1 MKNQLL
7 LKRITIYLTVDE
19 QTINSYFNTHDPA
32 PIYKRQL
39 SHRFEQY
46 IQSCIVAIKRYSTI
60 RYRLVCTKESD
71 KEYIEPLMHAIRRHF
86 SIQKA
91 IKEEEFYKFKRRAF
105 KSLFISLGIVM
116 FCQGVIPMLLNENH
130 RVHSAL
136 SNALDVFSWV
146 ILWQPIDKLVFSWNP
161 HLKEISIFDR
171 LMNAEMVLMETET
184 ETTGVAEPDRK
195 YA

>member
-1 MKNQLL
+1 MSHLL
-7 LKRITIYLTVDE
+7 LKKITIYLTINE
-19 QTINSYFNTHDPA
+19 RTIDSYFNAHDPA
-32 PIYKRQL
+32 PLYKRQL

-46 IQSCIVAIKRYSTI
+46 IYSSIVAIKRYSVI

-71 KEYIEPLMHAIRRHF
+71 KEFIEPLMHAIRRHF

-91 IKEEEFYKFKRRAF
+91 IKEEEFLKFKKRSF
-105 KSLFISLGIVM
+105 KLLFASLAIVM
-116 FCQGVIPMLLNENH
+116 FCQGVLPALLNENH

-146 ILWQPIDKLVFSWNP
+146 ILWQPIDKLIFAWNP
-161 HLKEISIFDR
+161 FLKEISVFDR
-171 LMNAEMVLMETET
+171 LMNAETVLLETEADAASVV
-184 ETTGVAEPDRK
+184 ELERK

>member
-1 MKNQLL
+1 MSHLV
-7 LKRITIYLTVDE
+7 LKKITIYLTIDE
-19 QTINSYFNTHDPA
+19 QTINTYFNTHDPA
-32 PIYKRQL
+32 PLYKRQL

-46 IQSCIVAIKRYSTI
+46 IQSCIVAIKRYSVV

-91 IKEEEFYKFKRRAF
+91 IKEEEFYKFKRRSF

-116 FCQGVIPMLLNENH
+116 FCQGVLPMILNEAH

-146 ILWQPIDKLVFSWNP
+146 ILWQPIDKLVFAWNP

-171 LMNAEMVLMETET
+171 LMSAETVLMETEH
-184 ETTGVAEPDRK
+184 ESGAVVELEKK

>member
-1 MKNQLL
+1 MSQLVV
-7 LKRITIYLTVDE
+7 KRITIYLTVDE
-19 QTINSYFNTHDPA
+19 QTINTYFNSHDPA
-32 PIYKRQL
+32 PLYKRQL

-46 IQSCIVAIKRYSTI
+46 IHSCIVAIKRYSVV

-86 SIQKA
+86 SMQKA
-91 IKEEEFYKFKRRAF
+91 IKEEEFYKFKRRSF
-105 KSLFISLGIVM
+105 KSLFISLAIVM
-116 FCQGVIPMLLNENH
+116 FCQGVVPMLLNENH

-146 ILWQPIDKLVFSWNP
+146 ILWQPIDKLVFAWNP
-161 HLKEISIFDR
+161 HLKEISIFNR
-171 LMNAEMVLMETET
+171 LMSAEAILVETEH
-184 ETTGVAEPDRK
+184 ESAGVVELDRK

>member
-1 MKNQLL
+1 MSQLVV
-7 LKRITIYLTVDE
+7 KRITIYLTVDE
-19 QTINSYFNTHDPA
+19 ETINTYFNTHDPA
-32 PIYKRQL
+32 PLYKRQL

-46 IQSCIVAIKRYSTI
+46 INSCIVAIKRYSVV

-71 KEYIEPLMHAIRRHF
+71 KEYMEPLMHAIRRHF
-86 SIQKA
+86 SMQKA
-91 IKEEEFYKFKRRAF
+91 IKEEEFYKFKRRSF
-105 KSLFISLGIVM
+105 KSLFISLAIVM
-116 FCQGVIPMLLNENH
+116 FCQGVVPMLLNENH

-146 ILWQPIDKLVFSWNP
+146 ILWQPIDKLVFAWNP

-171 LMNAEMVLMETET
+171 LMSAEAVLVENEHESAGMV
-184 ETTGVAEPDRK
+184 EPVRK